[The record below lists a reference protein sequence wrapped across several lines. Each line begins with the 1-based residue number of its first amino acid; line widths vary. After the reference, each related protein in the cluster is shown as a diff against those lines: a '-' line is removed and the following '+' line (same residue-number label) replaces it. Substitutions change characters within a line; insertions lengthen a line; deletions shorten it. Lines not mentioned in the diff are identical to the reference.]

1 MAEIFFSSDIAD
13 NVKGKV
19 VVMTGGAQGI
29 GAATLSLLYER
40 GAHVY
45 FGDVDDVK
53 GRQMVSHIQS
63 SIPHS
68 SGSVH
73 FQKLD
78 VRNYNE
84 QLQLFKTPYEERGH
98 VDIAISCAAVIEPN
112 GWFGPDQLTLEAVET
127 EAQPLKSAIDIN
139 LTSVVLFCR
148 LAIAFMKADKD
159 QPKSNDFSK
168 SIVLLSSIAGITEA
182 AGLFAYSASKHGI
195 IGLMRSLR
203 ALASAKYNIRINA
216 VCPWATDTQM
226 IDNVRS
232 IWDEH
237 HLPLNAPNDVAQFIT
252 QLATDT
258 SLSGKSVLVAGG
270 RGFDTEEGIDRT
282 MVINGLIF
290 RTYDIF
296 KKCRIILIQVLVHPD
311 RIASK

>member
-1 MAEIFFSSDIAD
+1 MAEIFFSSEIAD

-29 GAATLSLLYER
+29 GAALISLLYGR

-45 FGDVDDVK
+45 FGDWDDAK
-53 GRQMVSHIQS
+53 GQQLADHVQS
-63 SIPHS
+63 SMSPS
-68 SGSVH
+68 GGSVH

-78 VRNYNE
+78 VRDYNA
-84 QLQLFKTPYEERGH
+84 QLQLFKAPYEEKGH
-98 VDIAISCAAVIEPN
+98 VDIAISSAAVIEPN
-112 GWFGPDQLTLEAVET
+112 GWFGSDQLSLEAVET
-127 EAQPLKSAIDIN
+127 EPQPLKNTIDIN

-148 LAIAFMKADKD
+148 LALAFMKQDKD
-159 QPKSNDFSK
+159 PKTLNGFSK

-182 AGLFAYSASKHGI
+182 AGLFAYSASKHGV

-203 ALASAKYNIRINA
+203 ALAVAKFNIRINV

-232 IWDEH
+232 IFDKH
-237 HLPLNAPNDVAQFIT
+237 QLPFNTPNDVAQFIV
-252 QLATDT
+252 QLAADK

-282 MVINGLIF
+282 MSEWFGPLTGEF
-290 RTYDIF
+290 WRGQKALGTGDEWSDI
-296 KKCRIILIQVLVHPD
+296 
-311 RIASK
+311 

>member
-1 MAEIFFSSDIAD
+1 MAEIFFSSEIAE

-29 GAATLSLLYER
+29 GAATVSLLYER

-53 GRQMVSHIQS
+53 GHQM
-63 SIPHS
+63 
-68 SGSVH
+68 
-73 FQKLD
+73 LD

-84 QLQLFKTPYEERGH
+84 QLELFKTPYEERGH

-127 EAQPLKSAIDIN
+127 EPQPLKNAIDIN

-148 LAIAFMKADKD
+148 LAIAFMKADKEST
-159 QPKSNDFSK
+159 KSNDFSK

-182 AGLFAYSASKHGI
+182 AGLFAYGASKHGI

-203 ALASAKYNIRINA
+203 ALASAKYNIHINA

-237 HLPLNAPNDVAQFIT
+237 HLPLNAPKDVAQFIT
-252 QLATDT
+252 QLATDP

-282 MVINGLIF
+282 MSVWFGPLTEEF
-290 RTYDIF
+290 WRGQKAFGTGDQWSDI
-296 KKCRIILIQVLVHPD
+296 
-311 RIASK
+311 

>member
-1 MAEIFFSSDIAD
+1 MAEIFFSSEIAD

-29 GAATLSLLYER
+29 GAALISLLYER

-45 FGDVDDVK
+45 FGDWDDAK
-53 GRQMVSHIQS
+53 GQQLADHVQS
-63 SIPHS
+63 SMSPGG
-68 SGSVH
+68 GSVH

-78 VRNYNE
+78 VRDYNA
-84 QLQLFKTPYEERGH
+84 QLQLFKTPYEEIGH
-98 VDIAISCAAVIEPN
+98 VDIAISSAAVIEPN
-112 GWFGPDQLTLEAVET
+112 GWFGSDQLSLEAVET
-127 EAQPLKSAIDIN
+127 EPQPLKNTIDIN

-148 LAIAFMKADKD
+148 LALAFMKQDKD
-159 QPKSNDFSK
+159 PKTLNGFSK

-182 AGLFAYSASKHGI
+182 AGLFAYSASKHGV

-203 ALASAKYNIRINA
+203 ALAPAKFNIRINV

-232 IWDEH
+232 IFDKH
-237 HLPLNAPNDVAQFIT
+237 QLPFNTPNDVAQFIV
-252 QLATDT
+252 QLAADK

-282 MVINGLIF
+282 MSEWFGPLTGEF
-290 RTYDIF
+290 WRGQKALGTGDEWSDI
-296 KKCRIILIQVLVHPD
+296 
-311 RIASK
+311 